1 MTMIDQLTIEEIL
14 IEAGA
19 HCLRNEVADL
29 ASTLIQGGH
38 SDIEAHK
45 IAFDT
50 LIFMHAFA
58 QTYKR
63 P

>member
-1 MTMIDQLTIEEIL
+1 MTVENQIEEIL

-19 HCLRNEVADL
+19 HYLRNEVANL
-29 ASTLIQGGH
+29 ASTLIHGGH

-50 LIFMHAFA
+50 LILMHEY
-58 QTYKR
+58 TNIG
-63 P
+63 

>member
-1 MTMIDQLTIEEIL
+1 MTDQLTIEEVL
-14 IEAGA
+14 LEAGA

-29 ASTLIQGGH
+29 ASILIHDGH

-50 LIFMHAFA
+50 LIFTHVFA
-58 QTYKR
+58 QTYER